1 MTDSRHSASQHTVM
15 VTGSTGYVGGKLAP
29 RLLAEGHAVR
39 ALVRDRNRVA
49 DRPWASGV
57 DVVEADVLEPAT
69 LPATFEG
76 IHTAYYLIHNMSAG
90 GDFHQRDL
98 HGAVNFAA
106 AAREAGVQR
115 IIYLGGLGDPE
126 DALSPH
132 LASRQATG
140 AALRDQGIPVTEF
153 RAGVIVG
160 TGSTSFEMV
169 RYLTE
174 RIPLMICPSWVYTRI
189 QPISIDDCVDYL
201 VQALGQQ
208 ASTGEVIEIGGSEV
222 LTYGEMMTEYAKE
235 RGLRRML
242 LPVPV
247 LTPRLSSLWV
257 NLVTPISAAIARPL
271 IDGLRNEVIVRT
283 EHAKRLFPRIKTV
296 DYRTAVRAALNELGP
311 DPSTPIGEL
320 TQKPAPPPYAVAWRN
335 GTIYEQRSS
344 EIQASPS
351 QVFEVLSDLG
361 GRSGWLY
368 ADWAWRLRGALDRLW
383 GGPGLRRE
391 MKGSD
396 ELRPGAVLD
405 FWTVEIAHAGHLLR
419 LRAEMKLPGL
429 AWLEYEIR
437 QEPTLLIQTAAFA
450 PRGLLGVA
458 YWYALYPVRRLI
470 FAGLLRKLVE
480 KAQKL
485 ALRTPPV

>member
-1 MTDSRHSASQHTVM
+1 MTDSPHPTSQRAVL

-29 RLLAEGHAVR
+29 RLLTEGYAVR
-39 ALVRDRNRVA
+39 ALVRDRHRVA
-49 DRPWASGV
+49 DRPWSSGV
-57 DVVEADVLEPAT
+57 EIVEADVLEPAT
-69 LPATFEG
+69 LPPAFEG

-90 GDFHQRDL
+90 DDFHQRDL
-98 HGAVNFAA
+98 RAAANFAA

-140 AALRDQGIPVTEF
+140 AALRDQGVPVTEM

-174 RIPLMICPSWVYTRI
+174 RIPVMICPSWVYTRI
-189 QPISIDDCVDYL
+189 QPISIEDCVDYL
-201 VQALGQQ
+201 VQALEQP
-208 ASTGEVIEIGGSEV
+208 ASAGEVIEIGGSDI

-283 EHAKRLFPRIKTV
+283 DQAKQLFPRIKPV

-311 DPSTPIGEL
+311 DPSTPIGDL
-320 TQKPAPPPYAVAWRN
+320 TQKPAPSTTELAWRN

-344 EIQASPS
+344 EIQASPR
-351 QVFEVLSDLG
+351 QVFEVLNDMG
-361 GRSGWLY
+361 GSNGWLY
-368 ADWAWRLRGALDRLW
+368 ANWAWQLRGALDRLL

-391 MKGSD
+391 MKGSG
-396 ELRPGAVLD
+396 ELRPGAILD
-405 FWTVEIAHAGHLLR
+405 FWTVEIADADHLLR
-419 LRAEMKLPGL
+419 LRAETKLPGL

-437 QEPTLLIQTAAFA
+437 SEPTLLIQTAAFT
-450 PRGLLGVA
+450 PKGLLGVA
-458 YWYALYPVRRLI
+458 YWYALYPVHRLI
-470 FAGLLRKLVE
+470 FAGLLRKLAE

-485 ALRTPPV
+485 ALQTQPV